1 MGLDT
6 KLVGKIRI
14 ALIGKGVI
22 GSYIYSLY
30 HPMDVV
36 NRGEKLDD
44 GYDLY
49 ILTIPSTSLSDYTW
63 IKGRVLTTIKGYA
76 GIKVTDL
83 PSNDIGVI
91 GGYYTP
97 VSNRGWLFG
106 NLGNNYTSF
115 LNVKREWMSREQVEQ
130 VVEANILKNMYLY
143 SLPYTTI
150 NNIINDIH
158 SLPFLTKVRMALEED
173 VTFSVLNKSR
183 NYLGGQALV
192 KDREKFERLRN
203 TRFISTEGLVSFQ
216 HHFPTHS
223 SLISL
228 MEEREW

>member
-1 MGLDT
+1 MGLGA

-36 NRGEKLDD
+36 KRGEKLDD
-44 GYDLY
+44 EYDLY
-49 ILTIPSTSLSDYTW
+49 ILTIPSTSLSDYVW

-76 GIKVTDL
+76 GVKVTDL
-83 PSNDIGVI
+83 SSKNIGVI

-106 NLGNNYTSF
+106 NLSNIYTSF
-115 LNVKREWMSREQVEQ
+115 LNVKRTWMSRKQVEQ
-130 VVEANILKNMYLY
+130 AVEANILKNMYLY

-150 NNIINDIH
+150 NDIIFDIH
-158 SLPFLTKVRMALEED
+158 SLPFSTDIRVALEED
-173 VTFSVLNKSR
+173 VMFSMLNKSR
-183 NYLGGQALV
+183 NYLGGQALA
-192 KDREKFERLRN
+192 KDKEKFERLKN
-203 TRFISTEGLVSFQ
+203 TKFISTEGLVSFQ

-223 SLISL
+223 TLIKL
-228 MEEREW
+228 MEEKEW